1 METIQY
7 HISLATQSLVVQG
20 RPTGSQSNVKSAS
33 LNANSLNYFLLLPSC
48 NYFYNEKL
56 SFFLRLQM
64 EKGKICFTMESY
76 LEAVAF
82 YISIQTY
89 PPVHQNVIQPV
100 IVFKKTV
107 Q

>member
-56 SFFLRLQM
+56 SFFLRLLM
-64 EKGKICFTMESY
+64 EKGKICLKMVIIDNRLTVVMSRDLQWKVILKQLLFT
-76 LEAVAF
+76 
-82 YISIQTY
+82 
-89 PPVHQNVIQPV
+89 
-100 IVFKKTV
+100 
-107 Q
+107 